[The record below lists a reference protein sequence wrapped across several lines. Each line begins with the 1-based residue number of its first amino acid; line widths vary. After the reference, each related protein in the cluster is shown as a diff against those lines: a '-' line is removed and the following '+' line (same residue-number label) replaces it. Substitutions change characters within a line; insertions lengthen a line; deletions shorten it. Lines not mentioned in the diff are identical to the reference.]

1 MDQVYRDFFSP
12 HWWISVVLVSLV
24 VGLMTPRIDALLS
37 KSSSRVLSFWRKRSA
52 AQASREQEQIA
63 SLRASEY
70 AQVMAAV
77 DAVHLMA
84 RGVGLF
90 VMSGWLFTMLR
101 LPSIELLIVK
111 LPSFKV
117 LHFITGLCALVA
129 MTLAMSSMMRAAEL
143 RRVVRLAK
151 GDSK

>member
-1 MDQVYRDFFSP
+1 MEQVYRDFNSP
-12 HWWISVVLVSLV
+12 HWWISVVLVSLL
-24 VGLMTPRIDALLS
+24 VGLVTSRIDALLS
-37 KSSSRVLSFWRKRSA
+37 KSTARVLSFWRKRSA
-52 AQASREQEQIA
+52 AQAAREQEQIA

-90 VMSGWLFTMLR
+90 VMSGWLFTMLSQPPMKM
-101 LPSIELLIVK
+101 LFAS
-111 LPSFKV
+111 STTFKV
-117 LHFITGLCALVA
+117 VHVISVLCAIVAMMLGMTSITGA
-129 MTLAMSSMMRAAEL
+129 TEL
-143 RRVVRLAK
+143 RRVIRAAK